1 MFLANSLN
9 DKLKR
14 SLSQFDLIQQNE
26 CKFPY
31 KKSPQNPKLLINQK
45 ENPEYTSEQLAQ
57 MSRKEFEKKFTIP
70 KLKQKWTEKHQINF
84 DLKHRKFMPDV
95 ASQRAKTAKAY
106 IKDLLD
112 PDLFET
118 KNPRWN
124 VCTKFDEKNFRI
136 PLKKTIFEVNQGLN
150 NFQVIP
156 LKEKIVEPGVDT
168 RYELI
173 TNENYWNKSTKL
185 EKEEKKEIENENLEK
200 AMYNT
205 QSYWRKTEINRIRGD
220 ELPITEERRKI
231 ESARYYKPYKDPKS
245 LSMYHYNVMKQV
257 KDNTWIEREK
267 ITEKVKHENPGCE
280 KYKEK
285 IDSLVQKKMYSTY
298 RDKFDIMIGK
308 KKEKKNDLNVYDW
321 KDEELIGKIETVL
334 NWDDINWYKPGK
346 TAQNF
351 YSTQKNNE
359 ESKKRELINPL
370 VTNCLDILKEENR
383 VKERKLN
390 EYKKKLKLDLMK
402 KKNKNLDAEKANPL
416 QVSKYPVEK
425 NIYDLHSKLN
435 QIGKENENSIDY
447 SLMNYAGYNCI
458 PQSTENKKYFLD
470 AFKKVVLTQE
480 EKKKKIKAINKY
492 KKVDQWIE
500 FRYYHPGTFVS
511 YIFYINFL

>member
-1 MFLANSLN
+1 MFFFILL
-9 DKLKR
+9 
-14 SLSQFDLIQQNE
+14 QFI
-26 CKFPY
+26 
-31 KKSPQNPKLLINQK
+31 SPP
-45 ENPEYTSEQLAQ
+45 
-57 MSRKEFEKKFTIP
+57 
-70 KLKQKWTEKHQINF
+70 
-84 DLKHRKFMPDV
+84 
-95 ASQRAKTAKAY
+95 
-106 IKDLLD
+106 
-112 PDLFET
+112 
-118 KNPRWN
+118 
-124 VCTKFDEKNFRI
+124 
-136 PLKKTIFEVNQGLN
+136 
-150 NFQVIP
+150 
-156 LKEKIVEPGVDT
+156 
-168 RYELI
+168 
-173 TNENYWNKSTKL
+173 
-185 EKEEKKEIENENLEK
+185 
-200 AMYNT
+200 
-205 QSYWRKTEINRIRGD
+205 
-220 ELPITEERRKI
+220 TEEG
-231 ESARYYKPYKDPKS
+231 EF
-245 LSMYHYNVMKQV
+245 LQ
-257 KDNTWIEREK
+257 
-267 ITEKVKHENPGCE
+267 
-280 KYKEK
+280 
-285 IDSLVQKKMYSTY
+285 
-298 RDKFDIMIGK
+298 
-308 KKEKKNDLNVYDW
+308 
-321 KDEELIGKIETVL
+321 LIVKIETVL

-480 EKKKKIKAINKY
+480 EKKKKIRAINKY